1 MKSINLINCYN
12 NKKIKQFN
20 IKNTDKNKKLKE
32 QNLIIILYQIKLI
45 DVPYKKIRKNV

>member
-20 IKNTDKNKKLKE
+20 IKNTDKNNKVKRLE
-32 QNLIIILYQIKLI
+32 SDNNIIL
-45 DVPYKKIRKNV
+45 D